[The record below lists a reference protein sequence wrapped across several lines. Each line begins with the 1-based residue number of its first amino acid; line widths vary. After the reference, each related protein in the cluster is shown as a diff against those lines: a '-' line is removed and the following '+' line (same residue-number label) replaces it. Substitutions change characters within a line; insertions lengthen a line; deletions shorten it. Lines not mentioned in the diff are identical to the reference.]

1 MSEQPGGEPKQR
13 NFKERMAAWT
23 APAQQL
29 ARTFFDRPIEENW
42 REFWRERH
50 VIVWLA
56 ALAAGIIAAYGT
68 IAFRLAIGGVQFLWI
83 GVPHEAMTSIVAAL
97 PWWQVMAGPV
107 CVGLF
112 AGIIIHYFMPG
123 HRAQGVANVIEAAH
137 LKSGRM
143 SLREGLISAGLSAVS
158 LGGGASAGREGPAVH
173 LGATLAAKLA
183 LYLKL
188 PPDMNRLLLASGVA
202 AAVSA
207 SFNAP
212 LAGVLFAHEVILG
225 HYALRA
231 FVPTTI
237 ASVVGTVIV
246 RFHIGDSPAF
256 SLPQYVIM
264 SYWEFPAFALLG
276 VLCAAV
282 AISFMTS
289 AFVAERIVSRIK
301 LPLWSKPAIG
311 GAAVGAI
318 GLAFPEVL
326 GVGYEAT
333 DAALRQEYGFW
344 LLVSLVIAKIIA
356 TAITLGARFG
366 GGVFSPSLY
375 LGAMAGGAFG
385 IVAAYIS
392 PGLASEHGVYAIVGM
407 GAVAAAVLGAPLST
421 TIMVFELIGTYEV
434 AIALLLAN
442 SISTALTQAVIG
454 KSFFHWQLEQRSLH
468 LHEGPHRR
476 VLLSIHVRDLM
487 TWFEKPRTREEP
499 EEDSDSP
506 PLPRLL
512 PGDTLGKALG
522 LMDKRDMNT
531 YPVSHPDDLT
541 IIVGEISEKTA
552 LKAFNDALVMATR
565 EEHH

>member
-1 MSEQPGGEPKQR
+1 MSDERPRWPKRSLKKTARAWMLPVQR
-13 NFKERMAAWT
+13 
-23 APAQQL
+23 L

-42 REFWRERH
+42 REFWTERH
-50 VIVWLA
+50 VIVWIA
-56 ALAAGIIAAYGT
+56 ALIAGIVAAYGT
-68 IAFRLAIGGVQFLWI
+68 LAFRLAIAGTQFLWI
-83 GVPHEAMTSIVAAL
+83 GSPYEAMTSLVASL

-107 CVGLF
+107 LAGLLV
-112 AGIIIHYFMPG
+112 GIIIHHFMPG
-123 HRAQGVANVIEAAH
+123 GRAQGVAHVIESAH

-143 SLREGLISAGLSAVS
+143 SLREGLVSAGVSAIS

-183 LYLKL
+183 QYLKL

-237 ASVVGTVIV
+237 ASVVGAIIV
-246 RFHIGDSPAF
+246 RFHIGNYPAF
-256 SLPQYVIM
+256 SLPDYVIM

-289 AFVAERIVSRIK
+289 AFVADRIITRIR
-301 LPLWSKPAIG
+301 LPLWSKPVIG
-311 GAAVGAI
+311 GVFVGAI

-333 DAALRQEYGFW
+333 DRALRQEYGFW
-344 LLVSLVIAKIIA
+344 LLVALVIAKIAA

-385 IVAAYIS
+385 IVAAQIS

-421 TIMVFELIGTYEV
+421 TIMVFELIGTYEI

-454 KSFFHWQLEQRSLH
+454 KSFFHWQLEQRNLH

-476 VLLSIHVRDLM
+476 VALSIHVHDLM
-487 TWFEKPRTREEP
+487 TWYDTPREQQVAGDDP
-499 EEDSDSP
+499 DSP

-512 PGDTLGKALG
+512 PGDTIGKALG
-522 LMDKRDMNT
+522 LMDKRDMNS
-531 YPVSHPDDLT
+531 YPVSHPDDLDL
-541 IIVGEISEKTA
+541 IVGEISEKRA